1 MIYAWE
7 NPKCGQNSF
16 LRSVPYTGPHSHAEA
31 FSPENLLVQQTGG
44 LGFRAERCAVPPYHT
59 PGGTSSA
66 TDLLSVKELDCL
78 FKMVSLSRNKGMT
91 VDSKKKKN
99 QHWLH
104 TQWLTICPQQG
115 CELFPSFPADS
126 PPNLSFHTDLRAPF
140 RKKKNKNLKAFSP
153 DFSKSDV
160 KTQWPFL
167 NVGLS

>member
-91 VDSKKKKN
+91 VDSKKKKISTDFTLSDWQSAHSRAVN
-99 QHWLH
+99 CFLAFQ
-104 TQWLTICPQQG
+104 LTLLPIC
-115 CELFPSFPADS
+115 LFTLIWEH
-126 PPNLSFHTDLRAPF
+126 LSE
-140 RKKKNKNLKAFSP
+140 KKKQKP
-153 DFSKSDV
+153 
-160 KTQWPFL
+160 Q
-167 NVGLS
+167 GL